1 MSDRVSAQEMDET
14 AAPPAMAHD
23 LERHEWPILEK
34 LSDRLYA
41 QIYDE
46 IATGAFL
53 PDTRLPSETALAQRF
68 AVSRPVV
75 REALAR
81 LRDHGLISSR
91 QGSGS
96 WVRRRPSQA
105 LPCFAPLSNVADI
118 QRSFE
123 FRIAIEGQAAALAA
137 ERHDVRTLARIRAT
151 HNAIQP
157 LTEAQTAGAPAD
169 FAFHMAVAEAA
180 RNRFF
185 AAALAMLESHVQ
197 TGMEVSHNLSLGQPG
212 YRPSIVQQEH
222 EAVLAAIER
231 GDAKAAR
238 RLMESHIDNAR
249 RRMFDG

>member
-1 MSDRVSAQEMDET
+1 MSDRIASEEVDE
-14 AAPPAMAHD
+14 AVDLQSVVHY
-23 LERHEWPILEK
+23 LERPEWPTLEK

-41 QIYDE
+41 QIFEE
-46 IATGAFL
+46 IVTGAFP

-96 WVRRRPSQA
+96 WVRRRPGQA
-105 LPCFAPLSNVADI
+105 LPSFAPLSNVADI

-137 ERHDVRTLARIRAT
+137 ERHDSRTLERIKARHA
-151 HNAIQP
+151 ACQP
-157 LTEAQTAGAPAD
+157 LPEQPMTGVPAD
-169 FAFHMAVAEAA
+169 FAFHLAVAEAA

-212 YRPSIVQQEH
+212 YRPSIVQEEH
-222 EAVLAAIER
+222 EAVLQAIER
-231 GDAKAAR
+231 RDPKGAK
-238 RLMESHIDNAR
+238 RLMELHIDNAR
-249 RRMFDG
+249 RRMFEG